1 MKNAVVLKKFM
12 LNALIVL
19 GLSACS
25 SVVELKYYQ
34 LPVPAA
40 ASVNAVSHDAP
51 VLIVEPV
58 MVANYLNTNALIL
71 QTSQVELHR
80 TQQHQWL
87 EALDQQLNRIL
98 VSELQA
104 KLTNMSVTTAEFAV
118 KSATPSAQRLV
129 VQIAEFHGTEQ
140 GIIIL
145 SGRYSWLGG
154 SEGGVQLR
162 QFRIELPQPEEGYPS
177 MVQTMG
183 AAVSKL
189 SEQIAEQLQSHQQSS
204 QLTPS
209 ASK

>member
-1 MKNAVVLKKFM
+1 MKNTVVLKKLMF
-12 LNALIVL
+12 NALIVL

-25 SVVELKYYQ
+25 SAVELKYYQ
-34 LPVPAA
+34 LPVPALSVENTVSSDA
-40 ASVNAVSHDAP
+40 A

-98 VSELQA
+98 VNELQA
-104 KLTNMSVTTAEFAV
+104 KLAKTSVATAEFAV
-118 KSATPSAQRLV
+118 KSTPSQAQRLL

-140 GIIIL
+140 GIVIL

-154 SEGGVQLR
+154 STTGVQLR
-162 QFRIELPQPEEGYPS
+162 QFRIELPQPEDGYPA

-189 SEQIAEQLQSHQQSS
+189 SEQIAEQLQHQT
-204 QLTPS
+204 L
-209 ASK
+209 KH

>member
-1 MKNAVVLKKFM
+1 MKNTVVLKKLMF
-12 LNALIVL
+12 NALIVL

-25 SVVELKYYQ
+25 SAVELKYYQ
-34 LPVPAA
+34 LPVPALSVENTVSSDA
-40 ASVNAVSHDAP
+40 A

-98 VSELQA
+98 VNELQA
-104 KLTNMSVTTAEFAV
+104 KLAKTSVTTAEFAV
-118 KSATPSAQRLV
+118 KSTPSQAQRLL

-140 GIIIL
+140 GIVIL

-154 SEGGVQLR
+154 SAKGVQLR
-162 QFRIELPQPEEGYPS
+162 QFRIELPQPEDGYPA

-189 SEQIAEQLQSHQQSS
+189 SEQIAEQLQTQVLKQ
-204 QLTPS
+204 
-209 ASK
+209 

>member
-1 MKNAVVLKKFM
+1 MKNTVVLKKLMF
-12 LNALIVL
+12 NALIVL

-25 SVVELKYYQ
+25 SAVELKYYQ
-34 LPVPAA
+34 LPVPALSVENTVSSDA
-40 ASVNAVSHDAP
+40 A

-98 VSELQA
+98 VNELQA
-104 KLTNMSVTTAEFAV
+104 KLAKTSVTTAEFAV
-118 KSATPSAQRLV
+118 KSTPSQAQRLL

-140 GIIIL
+140 GIVIL

-154 SEGGVQLR
+154 STTGVQLR
-162 QFRIELPQPEEGYPS
+162 QFRIELPQPEDGYPA

-189 SEQIAEQLQSHQQSS
+189 SEQIAEQLQHQT
-204 QLTPS
+204 L
-209 ASK
+209 KH

>member
-1 MKNAVVLKKFM
+1 MKNAVVVKQLMF
-12 LNALIVL
+12 NALMVL

-25 SVVELKYYQ
+25 SAVELKYYQ
-34 LPVPAA
+34 LPVPASSSENTASKDA
-40 ASVNAVSHDAP
+40 A

-98 VSELQA
+98 VNELQA
-104 KLTNMSVTTAEFAV
+104 KLPDTSVTTAEFAV
-118 KSATPSAQRLV
+118 KSATPSTQRLL

-140 GIIIL
+140 GMVIL
-145 SGRYSWLGG
+145 SGRYSWLVD
-154 SEGGVQLR
+154 GGVKLR
-162 QFRIELPQPEEGYPS
+162 QFRIELPQPEDGYPA

-183 AAVSKL
+183 KAVSTL
-189 SEQIAEQLQSHQQSS
+189 SGQIAEQLKS
-204 QLTPS
+204 QPQ
-209 ASK
+209 K

>member
-1 MKNAVVLKKFM
+1 MKNTVVLKKLMF
-12 LNALIVL
+12 NALIVL

-25 SVVELKYYQ
+25 SAVELKYYQ
-34 LPVPAA
+34 LPVPALSVENTVSSDA
-40 ASVNAVSHDAP
+40 A

-98 VSELQA
+98 VNELQA
-104 KLTNMSVTTAEFAV
+104 KLAKTSVTTAEFAV
-118 KSATPSAQRLV
+118 KSTQSQAQRLL

-140 GIIIL
+140 GIVIL

-154 SEGGVQLR
+154 STTGVQLR
-162 QFRIELPQPEEGYPS
+162 QFRIELPQPEDGYPA

-189 SEQIAEQLQSHQQSS
+189 SEQIAEQLQNQALKQ
-204 QLTPS
+204 
-209 ASK
+209 

>member
-1 MKNAVVLKKFM
+1 MKNAVVLKKLI
-12 LNALIVL
+12 LNVCIVR

-25 SVVELKYYQ
+25 SAVELKYYQ
-34 LPVPAA
+34 LPVPASSSENTASKDA
-40 ASVNAVSHDAP
+40 A

-98 VSELQA
+98 VNELQA
-104 KLTNMSVTTAEFAV
+104 KLPETSVTTAEFAV
-118 KSATPSAQRLV
+118 KSATPSTQRLL

-140 GIIIL
+140 GMVIL
-145 SGRYSWLGG
+145 SGRYSWLVD
-154 SEGGVQLR
+154 GGVNLR
-162 QFRIELPQPEEGYPS
+162 QFRIELPQPEAGYPA

-183 AAVSKL
+183 QAVSTL
-189 SEQIAEQLQSHQQSS
+189 SEQIAEQLKS
-204 QLTPS
+204 QPQ
-209 ASK
+209 K

>member
-1 MKNAVVLKKFM
+1 MKNTVVLKKLMF
-12 LNALIVL
+12 NALIVL

-25 SVVELKYYQ
+25 SAVELKYYQ
-34 LPVPAA
+34 LPVPAV
-40 ASVNAVSHDAP
+40 SVENTVSSDVA

-98 VSELQA
+98 VNELQA
-104 KLTNMSVTTAEFAV
+104 KLAKTSVTTAEFAV
-118 KSATPSAQRLV
+118 KSTPSQAQRLL

-140 GIIIL
+140 GIVIL

-154 SEGGVQLR
+154 STTGVQLR
-162 QFRIELPQPEEGYPS
+162 QFRIELPQPEDGYPA

-189 SEQIAEQLQSHQQSS
+189 SEQIAEQLQTQVLKQ
-204 QLTPS
+204 
-209 ASK
+209 

>member
-1 MKNAVVLKKFM
+1 MKHAFVLKQLMF
-12 LNALIVL
+12 NALIVL

-25 SVVELKYYQ
+25 SVAELKYYQ
-34 LPVPAA
+34 LPVPASSSENTASKDA
-40 ASVNAVSHDAP
+40 A

-104 KLTNMSVTTAEFAV
+104 KLGNMSVTTAEFAV
-118 KSATPSAQRLV
+118 KSATPSAKRLL

-140 GIIIL
+140 GMVIF
-145 SGRYSWLGG
+145 SGRYSWLG
-154 SEGGVQLR
+154 SSDGGVELR
-162 QFRIELPQPEEGYPS
+162 QFRIELPQPEAGYPS
-177 MVQTMG
+177 MVKTMG
-183 AAVSKL
+183 AAVSQL
-189 SEQIAEQLQSHQQSS
+189 SEQIAEQLQSQPQQ
-204 QLTPS
+204 
-209 ASK
+209 

>member
-1 MKNAVVLKKFM
+1 MKHAVVLKQLMF
-12 LNALIVL
+12 NALIVL

-34 LPVPAA
+34 LPVPASSSENTASNDA
-40 ASVNAVSHDAP
+40 A
-51 VLIVEPV
+51 VLILEPV

-104 KLTNMSVTTAEFAV
+104 KLGNMSVTTAEFAV
-118 KSATPSAQRLV
+118 KSATPSAKRLL

-140 GIIIL
+140 GMVIF

-177 MVQTMG
+177 MVKTMG
-183 AAVSKL
+183 AAVSQL
-189 SEQIAEQLQSHQQSS
+189 SEQIADQLQSQPQ
-204 QLTPS
+204 
-209 ASK
+209 K